1 MVHPRF
7 EVKLGV
13 VNVPSYEVLFGGYCV
28 LNTVL
33 FLECV
38 ERGVSGVVF
47 WYVKRWCSLEG
58 GREVREMKGHRG
70 RGCEERERER
80 GGGEGSNKR

>member
-7 EVKLGV
+7 KVKLGV
-13 VNVPSYEVLFGGYCV
+13 VDVPPYEVLFGGYCV

-47 WYVKRWCSLEG
+47 WYVKRRCSLEG
-58 GREVREMKGHRG
+58 RRR
-70 RGCEERERER
+70 
-80 GGGEGSNKR
+80 